1 MTSLTETKQLANG
14 VQIPQVA
21 FGTWQIPSGDTA
33 YQAVTAALKAGYRHI
48 DTALAYRNEAS
59 VGQAIRDSGIPRDQ
73 IFVTTKLP
81 AETKTYRGALA
92 DFEES
97 IKNLGL
103 DYVDLYLVHAPWPW
117 GQMGRNFDE
126 GNLEVWQAME
136 EIYQS
141 GRAKAIGV
149 SNFAVRDLK
158 NLFKQA
164 TVKPMVNQIQYYLG
178 FTEPKITSFSE
189 ANGLLVEA
197 YSPLATGGVL
207 NNPEVQKYAD
217 QYGVSVA
224 QLALRFVLQNGV
236 LPLPKAVTPAHIE
249 ANTHLDFL
257 RLVRKICKHSMP
269 CPTRRDAICIIQ
281 PRASGINV

>member
-1 MTSLTETKQLANG
+1 MAILTETYKLANG
-14 VQIPQVA
+14 VLIPKVA

-33 YQAVTAALKAGYRHI
+33 YQAVRNALSAGYRHI

-59 VGQAIRDSGIPRDQ
+59 VGQAIRDSGIPREE

-81 AETKTYRGALA
+81 AETKSYRGALA
-92 DFEES
+92 DFDES

-117 GQMGRNFDE
+117 GRMGQNYDE
-126 GNLEVWQAME
+126 GNLAVWQALE
-136 EIYQS
+136 EIYQR

-158 NLFKQA
+158 NVFKQA

-178 FTEPKITSFSE
+178 FTEPQITQFSE

-207 NNPEVQKYAD
+207 NNPDVQKVAD
-217 QYGVSVA
+217 KYGVSVA

-236 LPLPKAVTPAHIE
+236 LPLPKAVNQAHIE
-249 ANTHLDFL
+249 ANTHLDFVISEADMQTL
-257 RLVRKICKHSMP
+257 NAMP
-269 CPTRRDAICIIQ
+269 DAADRYMHNPTQ
-281 PRASGINV
+281 G

>member
-33 YQAVTAALKAGYRHI
+33 YQAVTEALKAGYRHI

-249 ANTHLDFL
+249 ANTHLDFEISKEDMQAL
-257 RLVRKICKHSMP
+257 NAMP
-269 CPTRRDAICIIQ
+269 DAAGRYMHNPTQ
-281 PRASGINV
+281 G